1 MTTRPPLLSYEDTTL
16 SGTVIAEGQKGR
28 HHRFVI
34 GGLAGCACNGM
45 NAPPP
50 FSPTSAHLP
59 PCILSAPPLSGFG
72 SLVGIRLQVGLSH
85 CTSYSVQF
93 AFHNG
98 NPQKPPCTKKAP
110 KASLCFSL
118 SLSLCRCVLVDVSL
132 NVLLALHCSVGLC
145 WAGFPGAQLHG
156 MCSSV
161 MHILAPHVLEIPH
174 PFIPHLRY
182 NDVRNPLPLPWPH
195 DDNQA
200 PSTE

>member
-1 MTTRPPLLSYEDTTL
+1 MQWHECLPHSLPPVLICRHAFCLRHLLVALDPWLGFVYRSACLTAPRTVSSLLSTMATL
-16 SGTVIAEGQKGR
+16 RNLHAQKK
-28 HHRFVI
+28 HRK
-34 GGLAGCACNGM
+34 
-45 NAPPP
+45 
-50 FSPTSAHLP
+50 
-59 PCILSAPPLSGFG
+59 PLSV
-72 SLVGIRLQVGLSH
+72 SL
-85 CTSYSVQF
+85 
-93 AFHNG
+93 
-98 NPQKPPCTKKAP
+98 
-110 KASLCFSL
+110 SLSL

-132 NVLLALHCSVGLC
+132 NVLLALHCTVGLC

-161 MHILAPHVLEIPH
+161 MHMLSPHVHEIPH